1 MEAPKEFSLRKELLR
16 KRTILSFILSLVL
29 LTLFLSYATIGD
41 ITRHLREVN
50 VLFLILAFVSHYLSY
65 ILRGYRWRRMIER
78 TGFRG
83 GAFDLAKIIFIF
95 QSVGCVLPAKLG
107 DVYGAHLMKINFSLS
122 RSFSLGSI
130 FLWRIFD
137 FVVVMAF
144 AVGSALLLF
153 GSKIPPELIS
163 AMMVIAPCVLGLLV
177 VVGLLFHSRK
187 WFFTRFASERLERLI
202 NSFREGLRLDGRM
215 IPSLL
220 MATTFIWLLEAG
232 RFFFVCR
239 SMGVDIHWVQ
249 VIFVTCSTLL
259 LTAIP
264 LTPAGLGAVELG
276 MLKLLAFVGIGNPV
290 AYPLIILDRFIAHWS
305 QILLGI
311 VLVSFSRAINVKMW
325 QLEEDKVSP
334 PTKKL
339 AISSDKNT
347 V

>member
-41 ITRHLREVN
+41 VTRHLREVN
-50 VLFLILAFVSHYLSY
+50 VFFLILAFLSHYLSY

-83 GAFDLAKIIFIF
+83 GAFDLAKVIFIF

-144 AVGSALLLF
+144 ALGSALVLF

-163 AMMVIAPCVLGLLV
+163 AMKVIVPCVLGLLIFI
-177 VVGLLFHSRK
+177 GLLFHSHK
-187 WFFTRFASERLERLI
+187 WFLTRFASERLGKLI
-202 NSFREGLRLDGRM
+202 NAFREGLRLNGRM
-215 IPSLL
+215 VPSL
-220 MATTFIWLLEAG
+220 MMTTTFIWLLEAG
-232 RFFFVCR
+232 RLFFVCR
-239 SMGVDIHWVQ
+239 SMGVNIQWVQ

-276 MLKLLAFVGIGNPV
+276 MLKLLSFVGIGNLV

-311 VLVSFSRAINVKMW
+311 LLVSFSRAMNIKMW
-325 QLEEDKVSP
+325 QFEEDKVPTS
-334 PTKKL
+334 TKKL
-339 AISSDKNT
+339 AISSEKNT